1 MKEFLFLML
10 VFALVLVLGT
20 IAFIGQ
26 VIRKTI
32 RKESLKKYFYSLII
46 GLDQIGGTL
55 LYGLEDWCISSIA
68 YYDYSKGK
76 NKWFMHFINFL
87 AQDKEHCKKSYFT
100 ELKER
105 GFTPPNR

>member
-10 VFALVLVLGT
+10 VFVLVLVLGT

-68 YYDYSKGK
+68 YYDFTK
-76 NKWFMHFINFL
+76 NRNRWFMNFINFL
-87 AQDKEHCKKSYFT
+87 AQDKDHCKKSYQT